1 MASAANLFYLTM
13 LVKLNKNYSFN
24 SVLIISVAVFLG
36 NYLPQFLIDK
46 TSKDKIFIFEILP
59 PSIEEGKIFSDNLRE
74 NNIATITHKSYKNKQ
89 KTLMIKAYS
98 HSKEGSVLIEKL
110 IPKNF
115 KYHIIELRNFN
126 N

>member
-46 TSKDKIFIFEILP
+46 TSKDKIFIFKILP
-59 PSIEEGKIFSDNLRE
+59 PSIEVRKF
-74 NNIATITHKSYKNKQ
+74 Y
-89 KTLMIKAYS
+89 
-98 HSKEGSVLIEKL
+98 
-110 IPKNF
+110 
-115 KYHIIELRNFN
+115 
-126 N
+126 

>member
-59 PSIEEGKIFSDNLRE
+59 PSIEEGKIF
-74 NNIATITHKSYKNKQ
+74 
-89 KTLMIKAYS
+89 
-98 HSKEGSVLIEKL
+98 LI
-110 IPKNF
+110 I
-115 KYHIIELRNFN
+115 
-126 N
+126 